1 MIHVAHF
8 IMRGH
13 RRVAIR
19 TVDTDV
25 VALSVTVA
33 AKFISLSMRIN
44 RSKALPMFHRLTGCD
59 SVSSFAGRGKK
70 LSWGVWN
77 VFHSL
82 TDDLLIL
89 TPLFITF

>member
-25 VALSVTVA
+25 VALSATVA

-44 RSKALPMFHRLTGCD
+44 RSKAPPPPQCFTD
-59 SVSSFAGRGKK
+59 SPAVT
-70 LSWGVWN
+70 
-77 VFHSL
+77 VFH
-82 TDDLLIL
+82 LLQDAEKSFLEESGMSSIR
-89 TPLFITF
+89 